1 MIRAAIAV
9 LALLIIVGGVVGGVY
24 YWNKLKE
31 PEVAPITEGGPEL
44 ALGDATLEVTEA
56 EEPLDVE
63 PIVSDD
69 EAGQEVVVPIGE
81 EVPIDLSEDA
91 LPVPDSGRAIS
102 EQPVASETPSA
113 PQPEITQPAE
123 APAEGTSGVTGLQ
136 PIEITPTPVPPAP
149 TPVPISTP
157 IPTTPVV
164 SPTPVPVAT
173 PAPAIPAGNYS
184 VYTFSPVSESTLSTV
199 RKAMKPLG
207 VNLKEEK
214 VGQQN
219 IQAYRVAIGYFTT
232 KQQAESWARTNF
244 KPRSV
249 QYYVFPAQGMY
260 SIQVGVFSQRQNVDR
275 KIRDLYQKFPGWRLP
290 IRTEMTTIGRAT
302 YHLSIRRIPESLA
315 RKVQNELVRVGVQ
328 AELAG
333 I

>member
-31 PEVAPITEGGPEL
+31 PEVAPVTEGGPEL

-56 EEPLDVE
+56 EEPVDVE
-63 PIVSDD
+63 PILSDD

-91 LPVPDSGRAIS
+91 LPVPEPGRGIS
-102 EQPVASETPSA
+102 EQPVASETPRE
-113 PQPEITQPAE
+113 PRPEITQPAE
-123 APAEGTSGVTGLQ
+123 VIGLQ

-149 TPVPISTP
+149 TPVPTSAP

-164 SPTPVPVAT
+164 TPVPVPVVT
-173 PAPAIPAGNYS
+173 PTPAIPVGNYS
-184 VYTFSPVSESTLSTV
+184 VYTFSPVSESKLSTV

-232 KQQAESWARTNF
+232 KQQAESWARTSF
-244 KPRSV
+244 KPKGV
-249 QYYVFPAQGMY
+249 QYYVYPAQGMY

-302 YHLSIRRIPESLA
+302 YNLSIRRIPESLA
-315 RKVQNELVRVGVQ
+315 RKVQNELVRLGVQ
-328 AELAG
+328 AELSG
-333 I
+333 T